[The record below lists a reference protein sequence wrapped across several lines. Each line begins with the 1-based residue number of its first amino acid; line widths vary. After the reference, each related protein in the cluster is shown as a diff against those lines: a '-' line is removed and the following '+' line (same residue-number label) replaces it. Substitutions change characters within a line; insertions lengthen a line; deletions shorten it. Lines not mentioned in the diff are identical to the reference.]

1 VILASKFSDSIP
13 LSLFAFIIHMF
24 VAFIYCLCLL
34 ALGTVVPVAFIED
47 FQEQAFDEPLF
58 LFEE

>member
-1 VILASKFSDSIP
+1 
-13 LSLFAFIIHMF
+13 MF

>member
-1 VILASKFSDSIP
+1 
-13 LSLFAFIIHMF
+13 MF

-58 LFEE
+58 LFEEQQGKCPLTILHL